1 MTTNRFAFKKGWGQV
16 PYNLTKTVRERI
28 MAALNLK
35 TRNTFYIRLRGE
47 IEPKVSEA
55 EAIEEIF
62 KDYGITEV
70 WGD

>member
-1 MTTNRFAFKKGWGQV
+1 MTRFSFRKAWGQV
-16 PYNLTKTVRERI
+16 PKNKAEEVRKRI
-28 MAALNLK
+28 MDALGMK

-55 EAIEEIF
+55 EAIEAIF

>member
-1 MTTNRFAFKKGWGQV
+1 MTRFSFRKAWGQV
-16 PYNLTKTVRERI
+16 PKNKAEEVRKRI
-28 MAALNLK
+28 MDALGMK
-35 TRNTFYIRLRGE
+35 TRNTFYIRMRGE

-55 EAIEEIF
+55 EAIEAIF